1 MENYILL
8 LGIILIAVLS
18 FFFYLYKTSKYET
31 FYVKDKNQT
40 FTASFIP
47 LDNEKIHW
55 LRYKCK
61 LPCK

>member
-8 LGIILIAVLS
+8 LGIILIAILS
-18 FFFYLYKTSKYET
+18 LFFYLYKTSKYET